1 MSARDEILGRIR
13 GAVGPAPAVPPVP
26 RDYDVSGGHI
36 TEPMELLAD
45 RLRDYAATVF
55 TCAPA
60 DLDERLADITRGWR
74 VAVPAQARFA
84 VPGAVRDDPPL
95 PYSDLDAVDAVL
107 TGCAAACADTGTI
120 ALDAGP
126 DQGRRAL
133 TLIPDRH
140 VCVVHADQVVRS
152 VPELVRRLDPH
163 RPLTFISGPSA
174 TSDIE
179 LNRVEGVHGPR
190 SLIVVLVDPVG
201 SGSGRR

>member
-1 MSARDEILGRIR
+1 MSARAQILTRVRTALGRQSPPPPWQRAYHTR
-13 GAVGPAPAVPPVP
+13 GPLDPGDPQ
-26 RDYDVSGGHI
+26 
-36 TEPMELLAD
+36 LLHLLTD
-45 RLRDYAATVF
+45 RLRDYAATVRHC
-55 TCAPA
+55 TPA
-60 DLDERLADITRGWR
+60 DLATVLAEVSAGWR
-74 VAVPAQARFA
+74 IVVP
-84 VPGAVRDDPPL
+84 PGFPLPPAGAIADDPPL
-95 PYSDLDAVDAVL
+95 DHRVLDSVDAVL

-140 VCVVHADQVVRS
+140 ICVVHAQQVVHT
-152 VPELVRRLDPH
+152 VPELVRRLDPL

-190 SLIVVLVDPVG
+190 TLVVVLVEDE
-201 SGSGRR
+201 